1 MVDRGSMPQD
11 IPQMKASGSGAKS
24 GPGAKAAPL
33 QERALIWAQRLW
45 RPAGTAV
52 AVLLAL
58 LVTWH
63 VIYGRHGVS
72 VWQQKRAEDRA
83 LQQEIK
89 SLQEENEQMRQQ
101 VQRLESDPEAIE
113 REAREKLHYTKQG
126 EVVVAMPA
134 QSQGQQPAGR

>member
-1 MVDRGSMPQD
+1 MPQETAKQETTQRAT
-11 IPQMKASGSGAKS
+11 PAASTK
-24 GPGAKAAPL
+24 PAPL
-33 QERALIWAQRLW
+33 SDRALLWALRLW

-52 AVLLAL
+52 AVALAL
-58 LVTWH
+58 LLTYR
-63 VIYGRHGVS
+63 VIYGTHGIS

-89 SLQEENEQMRQQ
+89 DLQQENEQMRQQ

-134 QSQGQQPAGR
+134 QPQGQQPAGK